1 MARHLKSANVG
12 SPASF
17 VSARHAS
24 ATAGQ
29 KRLIRLGRAA
39 NDNQAPHS
47 HWLAWVALG
56 AAAVATAVILVPLI

>member
-1 MARHLKSANVG
+1 MARHLKSANSG
-12 SPASF
+12 SPANF

-29 KRLIRLGRAA
+29 TRLIRLSRAA

-47 HWLAWVALG
+47 TWLAWIG
-56 AAAVATAVILVPLI
+56 AAAIVAALLLVTLT

>member
-1 MARHLKSANVG
+1 MARHLKSANSG
-12 SPASF
+12 SPANF

-29 KRLIRLGRAA
+29 TRLIRLSRAA

-47 HWLAWVALG
+47 TWLAWIG
-56 AAAVATAVILVPLI
+56 AAAIIAALLLVTLT

>member
-1 MARHLKSANVG
+1 MARHLKSANSG
-12 SPASF
+12 SPANF

-29 KRLIRLGRAA
+29 TRLIRLSRAA

-47 HWLAWVALG
+47 TWLAWIG
-56 AAAVATAVILVPLI
+56 AAAIVAALTLIALT

>member
-1 MARHLKSANVG
+1 MARHLKSANSG

-29 KRLIRLGRAA
+29 TRLIRLGRAA
-39 NDNQAPHS
+39 NDNQTAHPR
-47 HWLAWVALG
+47 WLLWLG
-56 AAAVATAVILVPLI
+56 AAALAVAIILLVLG